1 MSELPVVWFER
12 RSSLCL
18 GAVKRESPKKLTLI
32 DEEGDTTRIQRGRVL
47 ATLEARVAPK
57 QVGPALAGLLAS
69 WGEGPAV
76 PSEEELWGALPDEPV
91 AMDEVA
97 RERFGTSGDAEV
109 YALVRGLTREGTPR
123 GLRPSFFVREGTI
136 CRRPAEQREQIRRRQ
151 ELAEQEVRL
160 RSAVAE
166 WWEQGGEVPA
176 ELKDVVDALGA
187 YALAGDKAEDHQRSA
202 RIAKRLGI
210 ETPDDLLLALE
221 ARGSL
226 PLHVNEHPHRLGLP
240 QTWNAAARAEASAA
254 RDLPTDASGLDS
266 SELDLRDVPT
276 VAIDA
281 PGADEIDDAVS
292 LFVHEG
298 RRHLAIHI
306 ARPSVPAGSALDKAA
321 AARATSVYFP
331 EQTLPMF
338 PGEITARF
346 GLEAGQEREALS
358 YLAPLDAE
366 GRPEAGRFARTRVR
380 VDRHLEFTSA
390 DQDPLGKEILEG
402 LRPAVEAL
410 YARRLERKAFLHRTP
425 NLKVEFD
432 PEGAPQPKL
441 LSVEGPA
448 QDLVSELMILYNERL
463 ALALAE
469 GERAAFFRVQRK
481 ELDAPRQLE
490 DVFAILQARRT
501 LPPARVQVDPGPQLT
516 MGVEAYVQ
524 GSSPLR
530 RYGDLVAQR
539 QLLSILDEA
548 PAAYSED
555 EVRDLLAE
563 LPKRERRAR
572 QAEDERQRY
581 HLSRWLRGKGR
592 FQGRLS
598 RRGGRAAVFLD
609 AWQRELPA
617 HLKRD
622 DDRPVGTWVEVEV
635 QSAEPRRPLQLRIL
649 VG

>member
-1 MSELPVVWFER
+1 VSELPVVWFER

-47 ATLEARVAPK
+47 VTLDSRVGAK
-57 QVGPALAGLLAS
+57 KVAADLAS
-69 WGEGPAV
+69 LLTSWKEKGPQ
-76 PSEEELWGALPDEPV
+76 PLSEDELWESLPDDPIPLS
-91 AMDEVA
+91 EVA
-97 RERFGTSGDAEV
+97 QARYEASGDGEV
-109 YALVRGLTREGTPR
+109 YALVRGLTRDAVPR

-166 WWEQGGEVPA
+166 WWEGGGQAPA
-176 ELKDVVDALGA
+176 ELADVLAALGA

-221 ARGSL
+221 ARGTL
-226 PLHVNEHPHRLGLP
+226 PRHVNEQPARLGLP

-254 RDLPTDASGLDS
+254 SELPLDPRG
-266 SELDLRDVPT
+266 LDLREVPT

-281 PGADEIDDAVS
+281 PGADEIDDALS
-292 LFVHEG
+292 FFVHEG
-298 RRHLAIHI
+298 RPHLAIHI
-306 ARPSVPAGSALDKAA
+306 ACPQVAPDSALDRAA
-321 AARATSVYFP
+321 AARGTSTYFP
-331 EQTLPMF
+331 GQTLPMF
-338 PGEITARF
+338 PGEITQRF

-358 YLAPLDAE
+358 YLAPLAAT
-366 GRPEAGRFARTRVR
+366 GAPEAGRFTRTRIR

-390 DQDPLGKEILEG
+390 DQDPLGQELLDG
-402 LRPAVEAL
+402 LRPTIEAL
-410 YARRLERKAFLHRTP
+410 HARRVARNAFLHRTP

-432 PEGAPQPKL
+432 AEGRPQPKL

-448 QDLVSELMILYNERL
+448 QDLVSELMIFYNERL

-469 GERAAFFRVQRK
+469 AECAAFFRVQLK
-481 ELDAPRQLE
+481 ELQPPVVLD
-490 DVFAILQARRT
+490 DVFEILQARRS
-501 LPPARVQVDPGPQLT
+501 LPPARVQVDPGPQRT

-524 GSSPLR
+524 SSSPLR
-530 RYGDLVAQR
+530 RYGDLIAQR
-539 QLLSILDEA
+539 QMLAILAGD
-548 PAAYSED
+548 PPAYSED
-555 EVRDLLAE
+555 DVRELLAV

-598 RRGGRAAVFLD
+598 RRGSRSAVFLD

-617 HLKRD
+617 HVKRD
-622 DDRPVGTWVEVEV
+622 DQRPVGTWVEVEV
-635 QSAEPRRPLQLRIL
+635 QNAEPRRRLQLRVL
-649 VG
+649 AG

>member
-1 MSELPVVWFER
+1 MSDLPLVWFER
-12 RSSLCL
+12 RSALCL

-47 ATLEARVAPK
+47 ASLAAQVPGKKVA
-57 QVGPALAGLLAS
+57 PALAQLLS
-69 WGEGPAV
+69 EWGQEPLA
-76 PSEEELWGALPDEPV
+76 PSEEELWQSLPDEPIPLQ
-91 AMDEVA
+91 EVA
-97 RERFGTSGDAEV
+97 ESRYGSAGDAEL

-136 CRRPAEQREQIRRRQ
+136 CRRPAEQRDQIRKRQ

-166 WWEQGGEVPA
+166 WWEGGGAPPP
-176 ELKDVVDALGA
+176 ELSDVIEALCA
-187 YALAGDKAEDHQRSA
+187 YALGGDKAEDPQRSA

-221 ARGSL
+221 ARGTL
-226 PLHVNEHPHRLGLP
+226 PAHVNEQPARLGLP
-240 QTWNAAARAEASAA
+240 TTWNAAARAEASAA
-254 RDLPTDASGLDS
+254 AA
-266 SELDLRDVPT
+266 SELDPRGLDLREVPT

-281 PGADEIDDAVS
+281 PGADEVDDALS
-292 LFVHEG
+292 FFVHEG
-298 RRHLAIHI
+298 RPHLAIHI
-306 ARPSVPAGSALDKAA
+306 ALPRIEVEGALDKAA

-338 PGEITARF
+338 PGEITQRF
-346 GLEAGQEREALS
+346 GLEAGQEREALT
-358 YLAPLDAE
+358 YLAPLGAE
-366 GRPEAGRFARTRVR
+366 GLPEAGRFTRARVR

-390 DQDPLGKEILEG
+390 DQDPLGKEVIEG

-410 YARRLERKAFLHRTP
+410 NARRLARGAFLHRTP
-425 NLKVEFD
+425 NLKIEFD
-432 PEGAPQPKL
+432 ASGAPEPRL

-448 QDLVSELMILYNERL
+448 QDLVSELMIFYNERL

-469 GERAAFFRVQRK
+469 AERSAFFRVQAK
-481 ELDAPRQLE
+481 ELGAPRVLE
-490 DVFAILQARRT
+490 DVFAVLQGRRS
-501 LPPARVQVDPGPQLT
+501 LPPARVQVDPGPQHT
-516 MGVEAYVQ
+516 MGVDAYVQ
-524 GSSPLR
+524 SSSPLR
-530 RYGDLVAQR
+530 RYGDLIAQR
-539 QLLSILDEA
+539 QLLSVLDDA

-555 EVRDLLAE
+555 EVRELLAA

-572 QAEDERQRY
+572 GAEDERQRY

-598 RRGGRAAVFLD
+598 RRGSRAAVFLD

-617 HLKRD
+617 HLKRGD
-622 DDRPVGTWVEVEV
+622 ERPVGTWVEVEV
-635 QSAEPRRPLQLRIL
+635 QSAEPRRALQLRIL
-649 VG
+649 AG